1 MAIKTLLK
9 LMTQTNIAEDINAKE
24 GGESELMGIGNDVKV
39 GQGADWDS
47 MEDWRADIEMGLDLI
62 KPANGPRSEPWEGA
76 ANFKS
81 PILMEARLKFGDRAS
96 QELLKGND
104 IVKASI
110 IGKDP
115 DDEKA
120 DRIERVQT
128 VMNWQLTVE
137 SPSWVEEHDAL
148 LYNLSCQGS
157 IFKKTFFNSSLGHNE
172 SEVIMFP
179 NFAINQSSKTLDTAP
194 RFTHQIFLNPNK
206 IKENQLSKIWLDV
219 DVEEGAKTT
228 ETDDTEAVDDKLTEF
243 FEQQTSLD
251 LDNDGYAEPYVVT
264 VHAASGQVMRI
275 KAQFGLD
282 NISLRDDDGL
292 VTTADRLVQI
302 DEEGNPVISADGDIV
317 FIDDDKKRTVI
328 KITRDSSITEYG
340 FIIDPQAKFLKV
352 GYFHILGSYCE
363 GINTTTNQ
371 LLDSGT
377 LANLQGG
384 WLAKGFR
391 KKMGNMKAKPGSWNA
406 TDISAQDLQTG
417 IRPYD
422 FKEPSPT
429 LLNLNQNM
437 NAEAQRLSATTDLS
451 AALGQNT
458 PATTALSIVQEQ
470 QEASGAIIL
479 RIFRAMG
486 REFSIWFKLNS
497 KFMDPALY
505 SELIDSE
512 EVTPED
518 DFNTQDMDILP
529 SANPQNSSKIQRI
542 QKAQA
547 QLAVMPQVQ
556 ATGGNP
562 QPIVEDYLDAIG
574 SDSVDDIYPELTP
587 EQQEAAQA
595 KQAENEALEKQLRFL
610 PVKAQADIGEA
621 EKNNSI
627 TKRIEAEIKQAKTIS
642 DIKLNEAK
650 VLETEASALLKKELA
665 ETEESKNAG
674 TIIDSEIKVDKANRE
689 AELDRLDREKLNE
702 QAGSSGTNN

>member
-1 MAIKTLLK
+1 MIN
-9 LMTQTNIAEDINAKE
+9 TNIAEDIFDKE
-24 GGESELMGIGNDVKV
+24 NGESDLMVIGREVKE

-47 MEDWRADIEMGLDLI
+47 MADWRADIEMGLDLI
-62 KPANGPRSEPWEGA
+62 KPSNGPRSEPWEGA

-104 IVKASI
+104 IVKASVV
-110 IGKDP
+110 GKDP

-137 SPSWVEEHDAL
+137 SRSWVEQQDKL
-148 LYNLSCQGS
+148 LYDLSCQGS
-157 IFKKTFFNSSLGHNE
+157 IFKKTFFNASLGHNE

-179 NFAINQSSKTLDTAP
+179 NFAINQSTKTLEDAP
-194 RFTHQIFLNPNK
+194 RFTHSIYLSPNK
-206 IKENQLSKIWLDV
+206 IKEKQLSGIWLDV
-219 DVEEGAKTT
+219 DIEEGAKAN
-228 ETDDTEAVDDKLTEF
+228 ETDEPEALNDKLTEF

-251 LDNDGYAEPYVVT
+251 LDGDGYNEPYLVT
-264 VHAASGQVMRI
+264 VHASSGQVMRI
-275 KAQFGLD
+275 RAQYGLD
-282 NISLRDDDGL
+282 DISLMDDDGL
-292 VTTADRLVQI
+292 VTTADRLIQL
-302 DEEGNPVISADGDIV
+302 DEEGNPTLDADDNIV
-317 FIDDDKKRTVI
+317 FIEDDKERTVI
-328 KITRDSSITEYG
+328 KITRDNSITEYG
-340 FIIDPQAKFLKV
+340 FITDPQGKFLKV
-352 GYFHILGSYCE
+352 GYFHILGAYCE

-391 KKMGNMKAKPGSWNA
+391 KKMGNMKAAPGAWNA

-479 RIFRAMG
+479 RVYRAMG

-505 SELIDSE
+505 SELIDSDE
-512 EVTPED
+512 FSPED

-547 QLAVMPQVQ
+547 QLAVMDQVR

-574 SDSVDDIYPELTP
+574 SDSVDQIYPELTE
-587 EQQEAAQA
+587 EQEQAAQA
-595 KQAENEALEKQLRFL
+595 KQEENEQFEKQLRFL
-610 PVKAQADIGEA
+610 PIKAQADIGEA
-621 EKNNSI
+621 EKLKSEVALI
-627 TKRIEAEIKQAKTIS
+627 KAKIEEAKVLS
-642 DIKLNEAK
+642 GIKLNEAK
-650 VLETEASALLKKELA
+650 IGESNASAALKMEQA
-665 ETEESKNAG
+665 ETEETKNAG
-674 TIIDSEIKVDKANRE
+674 AIVDSELKIDEANRV
-689 AELDRLDREKLNE
+689 AELARLDREKVNE

>member
-1 MAIKTLLK
+1 VAIKTLLE
-9 LMTQTNIAEDINAKE
+9 LMTNTNIAEDINAKD
-24 GGESELMGIGNDVKV
+24 GGDIELMNIGREVKE

-47 MEDWRADIEMGLDLI
+47 MADWRADIEMGLDLI
-62 KPANGPRSEPWEGA
+62 KPSNGPRSEPWEGA

-104 IVKASI
+104 IVKASVV
-110 IGKDP
+110 GKDP
-115 DDEKA
+115 EDEKA
-120 DRIERVQT
+120 DRIERVQA

-137 SPSWVEEHDAL
+137 SRSWVEQQDKL
-148 LYNLSCQGS
+148 LYDLSCQGS
-157 IFKKTFFNSSLGHNE
+157 IFKKTFFNASLGHNE

-179 NFAINQSSKTLDTAP
+179 NFAINQSTKTLEDAP
-194 RFTHQIFLNPNK
+194 RFTHNIYLTPNK
-206 IKENQLSKIWLDV
+206 IKENQLSGIWLDV
-219 DVEEGAKTT
+219 EIEEGAKSN
-228 ETDDTEAVDDKLTEF
+228 ETDDTEAVSDKLTEF

-251 LDNDGYAEPYVVT
+251 LDDDGYDEPYVVT
-264 VHAASGQVMRI
+264 IHASSGQVMRI

-282 NISLRDDDGL
+282 DISLMDNNGL
-292 VTTADRLVQI
+292 VTTADRLVEL
-302 DEEGNPVISADGDIV
+302 DEENNPVVDADGDIV
-317 FIDDDKKRTVI
+317 FIDPDKERTVI
-328 KITRDSSITEYG
+328 KIARDTSITEYG
-340 FIIDPQAKFLKV
+340 FITDPQGKFLKV
-352 GYFHILGSYCE
+352 GYFHILGAYCD

-391 KKMGNMKAKPGSWNA
+391 KKMGNQKAAPGAYIA
-406 TDISAQDLQTG
+406 TDIKAQDLQLG

-437 NAEAQRLSATTDLS
+437 NNEAQRLSATTDLS

-479 RIFRAMG
+479 RVYRAMG

-497 KFMDPALY
+497 KFMDFKLY
-505 SELIDSE
+505 AELVDD
-512 EVTPED
+512 ED
-518 DFNTQDMDILP
+518 ANPIEDFNTQDMDIAP

-547 QLAVMPQVQ
+547 QLAVMAQIRE
-556 ATGGNP
+556 TGGNP
-562 QPIVEDYLDAIG
+562 QPVVEDYLNAIG
-574 SDSVDDIYPELTP
+574 SESVEDIYPELTP

-595 KQAENEALEKQLRFL
+595 KTEENEALEKQLRFL

-621 EKNNSI
+621 EKLKSQVALLDAQ
-627 TKRIEAEIKQAKTIS
+627 TRREKAIKDNELTDAKI
-642 DIKLNEAK
+642 I
-650 VLETEASALLKKELA
+650 ETEASAILKKEQA
-665 ETEESKNAG
+665 ETEETKNAG
-674 TIIDSEIKVDKANRE
+674 AIVSSELQIDKANRE
-689 AELDRLDREKLNE
+689 ADLDRLDREKLNE
-702 QAGSSGTNN
+702 QDSSSGTNT